1 MASTELKVGQGG
13 WSVEVQGEWGVVWR
27 GRLGLV
33 CWFYGLFLFCK
44 NLEKFRWVLCKGAG
58 DIDYIFIL

>member
-1 MASTELKVGQGG
+1 M
-13 WSVEVQGEWGVVWR
+13 VWR